1 MRTAG
6 LLLAAGGSR
15 RLGTP
20 KQLLPGVDELPLV
33 TRAAQQL
40 LTVGCA
46 PVVVVLG
53 AEAEAV
59 GAAVGALP
67 VQCVINADWERGMGG
82 SIAVGITALEAGGS
96 DRVAADAVLIA
107 ACDMPSVTESHL
119 TALLTAAAEGRRVAS
134 AYTRDD
140 GTLVRGVPAVLP
152 HTDWPWLRT
161 LTEDQGARDLLR
173 HADTRAVLLPDG
185 ALDLDTVA
193 DLARWR
199 ATGAAWQLAPHAPLP
214 DPRPS

>member
-20 KQLLPGVDELPLV
+20 KQLLPGADELPLV

-40 LTVGCA
+40 LAVGCT

-59 GAAVGALP
+59 GAAVGTLP
-67 VQCVINADWERGMGG
+67 VQCVMNVDWARGMGG
-82 SIAVGITALEAGGS
+82 SIAAGIAALEAGGD
-96 DRVAADAVLIA
+96 DRAAPEAVLIA
-107 ACDMPSVTESHL
+107 ACDMPAVTESHL

-152 HTDWPWLRT
+152 RTDWPWLRT
-161 LTEDQGARDLLR
+161 LTEDHGARDLLR

-199 ATGAAWQLAPHAPLP
+199 ATGAVWQPAPRIPLSDRHA
-214 DPRPS
+214 S

>member
-20 KQLLPGVDELPLV
+20 KQLLPGDDDRPLV

-40 LTVGCA
+40 LAVGCT
-46 PVVVVLG
+46 PVIVVLG
-53 AEAEAV
+53 AEAADV

-67 VQCVINADWERGMGG
+67 VQCVMNADWARGMGG
-82 SIAVGITALEAGGS
+82 SIAAGIAALEAGAG
-96 DRVAADAVLIA
+96 DGAAPDAVLIA
-107 ACDMPSVTESHL
+107 ACDMPSVTEAHL
-119 TALLTAAAEGRRVAS
+119 MALLTAATDGRRVAS
-134 AYTRDD
+134 AYPRDD

-152 HTDWPWLRT
+152 HPDWPWLRT

-173 HADTRAVLLPDG
+173 HADTKAVLLPDG

-199 ATGAAWQLAPHAPLP
+199 ASGAAWQLS
-214 DPRPS
+214 PRVSLSDLRTS